1 MSLTFAHV
9 LSDWRRSRDAM
20 KSGNYG
26 QRCIWPSLL
35 PLRCWTAICGTSVS
49 GPQPQVPVT
58 RMAPSPKAV
67 EDFEAIF
74 VRPHMDKGRAR
85 AIFAGNPDR
94 HGWGL
99 SAVPA
104 AAFGH
109 SGRWCGG

>member
-94 HGWGL
+94 HG
-99 SAVPA
+99 
-104 AAFGH
+104 
-109 SGRWCGG
+109 